1 MKFIIFFTI
10 YFLNIAFLWWLYEE
24 SIFYWNTALDIMK
37 WTLWVFTIFILFL
50 IFELKAELNKYK
62 IILFFNITFS
72 IIILIYIN
80 EIWLNHLFNI
90 EINSLK
96 AWLLFMILLS
106 IMQIIKIYHWIK
118 YLMQK
123 NKKH

>member
-10 YFLNIAFLWWLYEE
+10 YFLNIAFLGGLYEE
-24 SIFYWNTALDIMK
+24 SIFYGNTALDIMK
-37 WTLWVFTIFILFL
+37 GTLGVFTIFILFL

-80 EIWLNHLFNI
+80 EIGLNHLFNI

-96 AWLLFMILLS
+96 AGLLFMILLS
-106 IMQIIKIYHWIK
+106 IMQIIKIYHGIK